1 MDTSMLWALVAI
13 EGATENWHVWNDWVA
28 ENRHDRNKKH
38 IAVERSMEN
47 GQSANLAVTA
57 SSRLEKKKKSKVEP

>member
-1 MDTSMLWALVAI
+1 MDTPMLCALVAV
-13 EGATENWHVWNDWVA
+13 EGATENWHVWIDWVA

-38 IAVERSMEN
+38 IAVEHQMEN

-57 SSRLEKKKKSKVEP
+57 SSRLEKKKEK